1 MQACVCDHIHV
12 HMCMYTSICIKN
24 LNVCVYK
31 SVFLSFHRYLGIFT
45 HTHPCHVIYVY
56 MRIFISI
63 YHRTMGELMLQCV
76 SMNSKQEN
84 EQVHWE
90 IFNIPLWD
98 IHIRNHSCL
107 FVCENI
113 LGGNFLFFNLKI
125 EKKNLNTHTD
135 APDHQKDCVYV
146 TFLRLGLCVVEK
158 LVCISVLGVSTAY
171 SVFGTLRLVA
181 VVLLQKKRKTKG

>member
-1 MQACVCDHIHV
+1 MQACVSDHIHV
-12 HMCMYTSICIKN
+12 HMCMYTYMYYKFKCVCIQICIS
-24 LNVCVYK
+24 L
-31 SVFLSFHRYLGIFT
+31 FPQILGYIYT
-45 HTHPCHVIYVY
+45 HTHPCRVIYVY

-125 EKKNLNTHTD
+125 EKKKFKYTH
-135 APDHQKDCVYV
+135 
-146 TFLRLGLCVVEK
+146 
-158 LVCISVLGVSTAY
+158 
-171 SVFGTLRLVA
+171 
-181 VVLLQKKRKTKG
+181 